1 MQKTKKIDV
10 KKSIN
15 KEIKRRT
22 ALLEEKKIDMKNV
35 KLGTR
40 MRDTVTDFEGI
51 AIARVE
57 FLNGCIQY
65 MLKPKIDKEGK
76 SQDAIAVD
84 SQQLIIIDDGIL
96 TPEKKI
102 EEKKPIGGIMS
113 DIPKM

>member
-22 ALLEEKKIDMKNV
+22 ALLEEKKI
-35 KLGTR
+35 
-40 MRDTVTDFEGI
+40 
-51 AIARVE
+51 
-57 FLNGCIQY
+57 
-65 MLKPKIDKEGK
+65 
-76 SQDAIAVD
+76 
-84 SQQLIIIDDGIL
+84 
-96 TPEKKI
+96 